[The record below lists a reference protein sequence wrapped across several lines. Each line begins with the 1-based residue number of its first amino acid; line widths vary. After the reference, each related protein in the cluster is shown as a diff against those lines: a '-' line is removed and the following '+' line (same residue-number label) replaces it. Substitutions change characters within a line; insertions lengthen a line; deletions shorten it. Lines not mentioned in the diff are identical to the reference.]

1 MDETERERLIATRAE
16 RPAAVAQAAARRG
29 RRPLLPPGGR
39 LMIIAADHT
48 ARGILGVTGRPAAMA
63 DRFDLLDRLMVALE
77 RPGVDGVL
85 GTADIIEDLLLLGAL
100 EGKLAIG
107 SMNRGG
113 LPGSAFEIDD
123 RFTGY
128 RPADIVAGRLD
139 GGKMLLRIDPGD
151 PASASALE
159 SCAAAVRDL
168 AGAQL
173 MAMVEPFLITRDGG
187 GRAVNDLSADA
198 VVKSVAISAGLG
210 GTSAYTWLKLPV
222 VPDMERVAAA
232 STLPVLLLGGDPA
245 GDPEQTYAS
254 WKRALRLPTVRGLVV
269 GRSMLYPPG
278 DDVATA
284 VDTAVGL
291 L

>member
-139 GGKMLLRIDPGD
+139 GGKMLLRMDPGD

-245 GDPEQTYAS
+245 GDPEQAYAS

>member
-139 GGKMLLRIDPGD
+139 GGKMLLRMDPGD

-284 VDTAVGL
+284 VDTAVGML
-291 L
+291 